1 MTQWQKLTLTRNR
14 KHEEKK
20 CRALKLTIHIS
31 HVCNSKTTPFEILL
45 EAQIIKGRWTDT
57 IALTEQAI
65 SIILHV
71 ALYRYEIISF
81 TMYINQKDA
90 QNSCD

>member
-1 MTQWQKLTLTRNR
+1 MAKAHTHEKQKTR
-14 KHEEKK
+14 KK
-20 CRALKLTIHIS
+20 KKGRALKLTIHIS